1 MYHQAH
7 APKRGGKEVSAMMQT
22 LTERYLSVPE
32 EKVFDLLFSSELE
45 KKLSPVQKMEILY
58 ESRGSWWLLH
68 QVRKDRW
75 MENLPRPCKDE
86 EM

>member
-1 MYHQAH
+1 
-7 APKRGGKEVSAMMQT
+7 MMQT

-45 KKLSPVQKMEILY
+45 KKLSPVQKTEILY

-75 MENLPRPCKDE
+75 MDDLPRPCKDE
-86 EM
+86 DEER

>member
-1 MYHQAH
+1 
-7 APKRGGKEVSAMMQT
+7 MMQT

-75 MENLPRPCKDE
+75 MDDLPRPCKGEVE
-86 EM
+86 ER

>member
-1 MYHQAH
+1 
-7 APKRGGKEVSAMMQT
+7 MMQT

-45 KKLSPVQKMEILY
+45 KELSPVQKMEILY

-68 QVRKDRW
+68 QVQKDRW

-86 EM
+86 DEER

>member
-1 MYHQAH
+1 
-7 APKRGGKEVSAMMQT
+7 MMQT
-22 LTERYLSVPE
+22 LTERYLSVAE

-75 MENLPRPCKDE
+75 MESLPRPCKDE
-86 EM
+86 DEER

>member
-1 MYHQAH
+1 
-7 APKRGGKEVSAMMQT
+7 MMQT

-75 MENLPRPCKDE
+75 MEDLPRPCKDE
-86 EM
+86 DEER

>member
-1 MYHQAH
+1 
-7 APKRGGKEVSAMMQT
+7 MMQT

-75 MENLPRPCKDE
+75 MDDLPHPCKDE
-86 EM
+86 DEER

>member
-1 MYHQAH
+1 
-7 APKRGGKEVSAMMQT
+7 MMQT